1 LFDLSELLLSKKFI
15 PTYFIVAILVGILYR
30 YLEISWFQTAIV
42 TVPCIIVGLASI
54 ARNFGDKN

>member
-1 LFDLSELLLSKKFI
+1 MSELLLSKKFI
-15 PTYFIVAILVGILYR
+15 PLYFIVAILIGVLYR
-30 YLEISWFQTAIV
+30 YLGISWFQTAIV

>member
-1 LFDLSELLLSKKFI
+1 MSELLLSKKFI
-15 PTYFIVAILVGILYR
+15 PMYFIVAILIGVLYR
-30 YLEISWFQTAIV
+30 YLGISWFQTAIV

>member
-1 LFDLSELLLSKKFI
+1 MSELLLSKKFI
-15 PTYFIVAILVGILYR
+15 PMYFIVAVLIGVLYR
-30 YLEISWFQTAIV
+30 YLGISWFQTVIV

>member
-1 LFDLSELLLSKKFI
+1 LSELLLSKKFI
-15 PTYFIVAILVGILYR
+15 PMYFIVAILIGVLYR
-30 YLEISWFQTAIV
+30 YLGISWFQTAIV

>member
-1 LFDLSELLLSKKFI
+1 MSELLLSKKFI
-15 PTYFIVAILVGILYR
+15 PMYFIVAILIGVLYR
-30 YLEISWFQTAIV
+30 YLGISWFQTTIV